1 MANKGPDGVI
11 GLADAIDA
19 LRAELIR
26 AWSGGKNQ
34 PLRFKPSP
42 VELTVQVAVTSS
54 GKGNV
59 GVRRLQLFELGGSV
73 SRESAVT
80 QNSEADA
87 GPSGLRRA
95 WRTATHYDP
104 TPIKRI
110 NRLAGSEAWLIASRL
125 VRRTPATER
134 IALNRCTRGGEKNVG
149 SGLRIGR
156 QFVLTV
162 IDCVDGTISSGFDA
176 MVRTF
181 SSGSCAFA
189 RSRH

>member
-59 GVRRLQLFELGGSV
+59 GVRWWLFELGGSV

-80 QNSEADA
+80 QT
-87 GPSGLRRA
+87 LKL
-95 WRTATHYDP
+95 TLDP
-104 TPIKRI
+104 
-110 NRLAGSEAWLIASRL
+110 
-125 VRRTPATER
+125 V
-134 IALNRCTRGGEKNVG
+134 
-149 SGLRIGR
+149 
-156 QFVLTV
+156 
-162 IDCVDGTISSGFDA
+162 GFDEQGGPLDIMISDA
-176 MVRTF
+176 DQADQ
-181 SSGSCAFA
+181 SA
-189 RSRH
+189 RGERSLADRE